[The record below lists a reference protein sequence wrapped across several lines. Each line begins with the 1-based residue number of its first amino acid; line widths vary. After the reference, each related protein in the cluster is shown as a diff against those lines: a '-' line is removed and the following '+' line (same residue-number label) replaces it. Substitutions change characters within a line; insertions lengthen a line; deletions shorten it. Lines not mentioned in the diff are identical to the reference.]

1 MGLTVLH
8 RFKNSGFLRVIIFAM
23 MIVGVVSIVKLQ
35 LEYNSLQVRRDALLA
50 EIQNTGE
57 RMEMLQSSLDMPFND
72 EYIIKIAREKLN
84 LRLPE
89 EIVYYNN
96 LIP

>member
-1 MGLTVLH
+1 MILQKW
-8 RFKNSGFLRVIIFAM
+8 KNSGFFRVLIFAM
-23 MIVGVVSIVKLQ
+23 MIIGIVSVVRLQ
-35 LEYNSLQVRRDALLA
+35 LDYNSLKIRRDALA
-50 EIQNTGE
+50 EEIQATAE
-57 RMEMLQSSLDMPFND
+57 RIEMLETTLDAPFDD

-96 LIP
+96 LNQ

>member
-1 MGLTVLH
+1 MH
-8 RFKNSGFLRVIIFAM
+8 RWKNSGFFRTLVIAM

-35 LEYNSLQVRRDALLA
+35 LEYNSLKMRQDALIL
-50 EIQNTGE
+50 EINNTSE
-57 RMEMLQSSLDMPFND
+57 RIEDLQSSLDTPFDNA
-72 EYIIKIAREKLN
+72 YIIKIAREKLN

>member
-1 MGLTVLH
+1 MH
-8 RFKNSGFLRVIIFAM
+8 RWKNSGFFRVMIFAM

-35 LEYNSLQVRRDALLA
+35 LEYNSLKVRRDALIT
-50 EIQNTGE
+50 EIENTGE
-57 RMEMLQSSLDMPFND
+57 RIEMLQSSLDMPFDD

-89 EIVYYNN
+89 EIVYYIN

>member
-1 MGLTVLH
+1 M
-8 RFKNSGFLRVIIFAM
+8 IIG
-23 MIVGVVSIVKLQ
+23 IVSVVRLQ
-35 LEYNSLQVRRDALLA
+35 LDYNSLKIRRDALA
-50 EIQNTGE
+50 EEIQATAE
-57 RMEMLQSSLDMPFND
+57 RIEMLETTLDAPFDD

-96 LIP
+96 LVQ

>member
-1 MGLTVLH
+1 MH
-8 RFKNSGFLRVIIFAM
+8 RLKNSGFFRMIIFAM

-35 LEYNSLQVRRDALLA
+35 LEYNSLKVRRDALLA

-57 RMEMLQSSLDMPFND
+57 RIEMLQSSLDTPFD
-72 EYIIKIAREKLN
+72 DDYIIKIAREKLN

-96 LIP
+96 LMP

>member
-1 MGLTVLH
+1 MH

-50 EIQNTGE
+50 ETQNTGE
-57 RMEMLQSSLDMPFND
+57 RMEMLQSSLDMPFDD

>member
-1 MGLTVLH
+1 MLIFT
-8 RFKNSGFLRVIIFAM
+8 FMII
-23 MIVGVVSIVKLQ
+23 GVVSIVKLQ
-35 LEYNSLQVRRDALLA
+35 LEYNSLKMRRDVLAA
-50 EIQNTGE
+50 EIQATSE
-57 RMEMLQSSLDMPFND
+57 RIEMLQTTLDTPFDD

-96 LIP
+96 LIH

>member
-1 MGLTVLH
+1 MMNYL
-8 RFKNSGFLRVIIFAM
+8 FAAFMII
-23 MIVGVVSIVKLQ
+23 GVVSIVKLQ
-35 LEYNSLQVRRDALLA
+35 LEYNSLKMRRDVLAA
-50 EIQNTGE
+50 EIQATSE
-57 RMEMLQSSLDMPFND
+57 RIEMLQTTLDTPFDD

-96 LIP
+96 LIH

>member
-1 MGLTVLH
+1 MQKW
-8 RFKNSGFLRVIIFAM
+8 KNSGLFRVLIFAM
-23 MIVGVVSIVKLQ
+23 MIIGIVSVVRLQ
-35 LEYNSLQVRRDALLA
+35 LDYNSLKIRRDALA
-50 EIQNTGE
+50 EEIQATAE
-57 RMEMLQSSLDMPFND
+57 RIEMLETTLDAPFDD

-96 LIP
+96 LNQ

>member
-1 MGLTVLH
+1 M
-8 RFKNSGFLRVIIFAM
+8 IIFVM

-35 LEYNSLQVRRDALLA
+35 LEYNSLKVRRDALLA

-57 RMEMLQSSLDMPFND
+57 RIEMLQSSLDTPFD
-72 EYIIKIAREKLN
+72 DDYIIKIAREKLN

-96 LIP
+96 LMP

>member
-1 MGLTVLH
+1 MILQKW
-8 RFKNSGFLRVIIFAM
+8 KNSGFFRVLIFAM
-23 MIVGVVSIVKLQ
+23 MIIGIVSVVRLQ
-35 LEYNSLQVRRDALLA
+35 LDYNSLKIRRDALA
-50 EIQNTGE
+50 EEIQATTE
-57 RMEMLQSSLDMPFND
+57 RIEMLETTLDAPFDD

-96 LIP
+96 LTQ

>member
-1 MGLTVLH
+1 MKKVLIKIKGTQGLDGD
-8 RFKNSGFLRVIIFAM
+8 NAVIELTTEGTFR
-23 MIVGVVSIVKLQ
+23 Q
-35 LEYNSLQVRRDALLA
+35 FD
-50 EIQNTGE
+50 
-57 RMEMLQSSLDMPFND
+57 D

-96 LIP
+96 LIH

>member
-1 MGLTVLH
+1 MH

-50 EIQNTGE
+50 ELQNTGE

>member
-1 MGLTVLH
+1 MH
-8 RFKNSGFLRVIIFAM
+8 RLKNSGFFRMIIFAM

-35 LEYNSLQVRRDALLA
+35 LEYNSLKVRRDALLA

-57 RMEMLQSSLDMPFND
+57 RIEMLQSSLDTPFD
-72 EYIIKIAREKLN
+72 GDYIIKIAREKLN

-96 LIP
+96 LMP

>member
-1 MGLTVLH
+1 
-8 RFKNSGFLRVIIFAM
+8 

-57 RMEMLQSSLDMPFND
+57 RMEMLQSSLDMPFDD

>member
-1 MGLTVLH
+1 MH

-57 RMEMLQSSLDMPFND
+57 RMEMLQSSLDMSFDD

>member
-1 MGLTVLH
+1 MQKW
-8 RFKNSGFLRVIIFAM
+8 KNSGFFRVLVFAM
-23 MIVGVVSIVKLQ
+23 IIIGIVSVVKLQ
-35 LEYNSLQVRRDALLA
+35 LEYNSLKVRRDALAA
-50 EIQNTGE
+50 EIQATAE
-57 RMEMLQSSLDMPFND
+57 RIEMLETTLDAPFDD

-96 LIP
+96 LIQ

>member
-1 MGLTVLH
+1 MQNW
-8 RFKNSGFLRVIIFAM
+8 KNSGFFRVLIFTFMII
-23 MIVGVVSIVKLQ
+23 GVVSIVKLQ
-35 LEYNSLQVRRDALLA
+35 LEYNSLKMRRDVLAA
-50 EIQNTGE
+50 EIQATSE
-57 RMEMLQSSLDMPFND
+57 RIEMLQTTLDTPFDD

-96 LIP
+96 LIH

>member
-1 MGLTVLH
+1 MQKW
-8 RFKNSGFLRVIIFAM
+8 KNSGFFRVLIFAM
-23 MIVGVVSIVKLQ
+23 MIIGIVSVVRLQ
-35 LEYNSLQVRRDALLA
+35 LDYNSLKIRRDALA
-50 EIQNTGE
+50 EEIRATAE
-57 RMEMLQSSLDMPFND
+57 RIEMLETTLDAPFDD

-96 LIP
+96 LVQ

>member
-1 MGLTVLH
+1 MILQKW
-8 RFKNSGFLRVIIFAM
+8 KNSGFFRVLIFAM
-23 MIVGVVSIVKLQ
+23 MIIGIVSVVRLQ
-35 LEYNSLQVRRDALLA
+35 LDYNSLKIRRDALA
-50 EIQNTGE
+50 EEIQATTE
-57 RMEMLQSSLDMPFND
+57 RIEMLETTLDAPFDD

-96 LIP
+96 LVQ

>member
-1 MGLTVLH
+1 
-8 RFKNSGFLRVIIFAM
+8 M

>member
-1 MGLTVLH
+1 MQNW
-8 RFKNSGFLRVIIFAM
+8 KNSGFFRVLIFTFMII
-23 MIVGVVSIVKLQ
+23 GVVSVVKLQ
-35 LEYNSLQVRRDALLA
+35 LEYNSLKMRRDVLA
-50 EIQNTGE
+50 QEIQATGE
-57 RMEMLQSSLDMPFND
+57 RIEMLQTTLDSPFDD

-96 LIP
+96 LIH

>member
-1 MGLTVLH
+1 MLIFT
-8 RFKNSGFLRVIIFAM
+8 FMII
-23 MIVGVVSIVKLQ
+23 GVVSVVKLQ
-35 LEYNSLQVRRDALLA
+35 LEYNSLKMRRDVLAA
-50 EIQNTGE
+50 EIQATSE
-57 RMEMLQSSLDMPFND
+57 RIEMLQTTLDTPFDD

-96 LIP
+96 LIH

>member
-1 MGLTVLH
+1 MQNW
-8 RFKNSGFLRVIIFAM
+8 KNSGFFRVLIFTFMII
-23 MIVGVVSIVKLQ
+23 GVVSIVKLQ
-35 LEYNSLQVRRDALLA
+35 LEYNSLKMRRDVLEA
-50 EIQNTGE
+50 EIQATSE
-57 RMEMLQSSLDMPFND
+57 RIEMLQTTLDTPFDD

-96 LIP
+96 LIH

>member
-1 MGLTVLH
+1 MQNW
-8 RFKNSGFLRVIIFAM
+8 KNSGFFRVLIFTFMII
-23 MIVGVVSIVKLQ
+23 GVVSVVKLQ
-35 LEYNSLQVRRDALLA
+35 LEYNSLKMRRDVLA
-50 EIQNTGE
+50 QEIQATSE
-57 RMEMLQSSLDMPFND
+57 RIEILQTTLDSPFDD

-96 LIP
+96 LIH

>member
-1 MGLTVLH
+1 MQNW
-8 RFKNSGFLRVIIFAM
+8 KNSGFFRVLIFTFMII
-23 MIVGVVSIVKLQ
+23 GVVSIVKLQ
-35 LEYNSLQVRRDALLA
+35 LEYNSLKMRRDVLA
-50 EIQNTGE
+50 QEIQATSE
-57 RMEMLQSSLDMPFND
+57 RIEMLQTTLDTPFDD

-96 LIP
+96 LIH

>member
-1 MGLTVLH
+1 M
-8 RFKNSGFLRVIIFAM
+8 IIFAM

-35 LEYNSLQVRRDALLA
+35 LEYNSLKVRRDALLA

-57 RMEMLQSSLDMPFND
+57 RIEMLQSSLDTPFD
-72 EYIIKIAREKLN
+72 DDYIIKIAREKLN

-96 LIP
+96 LMP

>member
-1 MGLTVLH
+1 MILQKW
-8 RFKNSGFLRVIIFAM
+8 KNSGFFRVLIFAM
-23 MIVGVVSIVKLQ
+23 MIIGIVSVVRLQ
-35 LEYNSLQVRRDALLA
+35 LDYNSLKIRRDALA
-50 EIQNTGE
+50 EEIQATAE
-57 RMEMLQSSLDMPFND
+57 RIEMLETTLDAPFDD

-96 LIP
+96 LVQ

>member
-1 MGLTVLH
+1 M
-8 RFKNSGFLRVIIFAM
+8 IIFAM

-35 LEYNSLQVRRDALLA
+35 LEYNSLKVRRDALLA

-57 RMEMLQSSLDMPFND
+57 RIEMLQSSLDTPFD
-72 EYIIKIAREKLN
+72 DDYIIKIAREKLN

-96 LIP
+96 MMP

>member
-1 MGLTVLH
+1 
-8 RFKNSGFLRVIIFAM
+8 M

-57 RMEMLQSSLDMPFND
+57 RMEMLQSSLDMPFDD

>member
-1 MGLTVLH
+1 
-8 RFKNSGFLRVIIFAM
+8 M

-35 LEYNSLQVRRDALLA
+35 LEYNSLKVRRDALLA

-57 RMEMLQSSLDMPFND
+57 RIEMLQSSLDTPFD
-72 EYIIKIAREKLN
+72 DDYIIKIAREKLN

-96 LIP
+96 LMP

>member
-1 MGLTVLH
+1 MQKW
-8 RFKNSGFLRVIIFAM
+8 KNSGFFRVLIFAM
-23 MIVGVVSIVKLQ
+23 MIIGIVSVVRLQ
-35 LEYNSLQVRRDALLA
+35 LDYNSLKIRRDALA
-50 EIQNTGE
+50 EEIQATAE
-57 RMEMLQSSLDMPFND
+57 RIEMLETTLDAPFDD

-96 LIP
+96 LNQ

>member
-1 MGLTVLH
+1 MH
-8 RFKNSGFLRVIIFAM
+8 RFKNCGFLRVIIFAM

-57 RMEMLQSSLDMPFND
+57 RMELLQSSLDMPFDD

>member
-1 MGLTVLH
+1 MH

-35 LEYNSLQVRRDALLA
+35 LEYNTLQVRRDALLA

-57 RMEMLQSSLDMPFND
+57 RMELLQSSLDMPFDD

>member
-1 MGLTVLH
+1 MQNW
-8 RFKNSGFLRVIIFAM
+8 KNSVFFRVLIFTFMII
-23 MIVGVVSIVKLQ
+23 GVVSVVKLQ
-35 LEYNSLQVRRDALLA
+35 LEYNSLKMRRDVLA
-50 EIQNTGE
+50 QEIQATSE
-57 RMEMLQSSLDMPFND
+57 RIEMLQTTLDSPFDD

-96 LIP
+96 LIH

>member
-1 MGLTVLH
+1 MH
-8 RFKNSGFLRVIIFAM
+8 RWKNSGFFRVMIFAM

-57 RMEMLQSSLDMPFND
+57 RMELLQSSLDMPFDD
-72 EYIIKIAREKLN
+72 EYIIKISREKLN

>member
-1 MGLTVLH
+1 MH
-8 RFKNSGFLRVIIFAM
+8 RLKNSGFFRMIVFAM

-35 LEYNSLQVRRDALLA
+35 LEYNSLKVRRDALLA

-57 RMEMLQSSLDMPFND
+57 RIEMLQSSLDTPFD
-72 EYIIKIAREKLN
+72 DDYIIKIAREKLN

-96 LIP
+96 LMP